1 MSLVPAGPYA
11 LPGVNMPSWLV
22 RFDKDGECSSPG
34 TAAALVEKIRSG
46 QHSNVLFYS
55 HGWNT
60 DFADAVEQYTRFL
73 RAFEAVVQEHP
84 LPGFSPIFVGLT
96 WPSAWM
102 PSTPGPQMAAVDAE
116 HKLSDADLFEK
127 VLAEIAADI
136 SNENRTD
143 FYELIDTGMLAREQA
158 LKLAGMMSSIIS
170 RPPEEVDGASS
181 EPIAEEGILKLV
193 ALMRTAEKGS
203 GKEDVDIDHIG
214 IIGGAVGPLVA
225 ASESWDP
232 RDFVR
237 LASLFQMKD
246 RAGRVG
252 SRGVAVLLRNVL
264 SAAQGGVHVFGHS
277 FGAKV
282 VLSALCAPEPLPR
295 QPSSLLL
302 LQPAISHLSFADT
315 VPGRTGSGGYRTA
328 LSLVKSPVFTTYSS
342 MDFPLHNV
350 FHLALRRPSDLGEL
364 QVGAAGEPPGR
375 YAALGGYGLRGI
387 EDRTQIDPI
396 PDAGDDYPALAG
408 YRIVALDGSDKRITS
423 HGDVA
428 NSYTAWALRTQIARA

>member
-11 LPGVNMPSWLV
+11 LPGVDMPSWLV
-22 RFDKDGECSSPG
+22 RFDKDGECTSPG
-34 TAAALVEKIRSG
+34 TAAALIEKIRSSDY
-46 QHSNVLFYS
+46 SNVLFYC

-60 DFADAVEQYTRFL
+60 DFAAAVDQYSRFV
-73 RAFEAVVQEHP
+73 RAFEEVIQQHP
-84 LPGFSPIFVGLT
+84 LPGFSPIFVGVT
-96 WPSAWM
+96 WPSAWL
-102 PSTPGPQMAAVDAE
+102 PSTPGPQMAAEDVVQQSFDA
-116 HKLSDADLFEK
+116 SLFEK
-127 VLAEIAADI
+127 VLSEIAADI
-136 SNENRTD
+136 SHEDRAD
-143 FYELIDTGMLAREQA
+143 FYELIDARMLGREQA
-158 LKLAGMMSSIIS
+158 LRLAGIMSNIIS
-170 RPPEEVDGASS
+170 RPPEEVDGAGG
-181 EPIAEEGILKLV
+181 EPIREEGILKL
-193 ALMRTAEKGS
+193 ATLMRNAETGS
-203 GKEDVDIDHIG
+203 AKEDIDIDNIG
-214 IIGGAVGPLVA
+214 VVGGGADPLA
-225 ASESWDP
+225 AAGESWDP
-232 RDFVR
+232 RDLIR

-252 SRGVAVLLRNVL
+252 SRSVATLLRNVL
-264 SAAQGGVHVFGHS
+264 SAAKGGVHVFGHS
-277 FGAKV
+277 FGSKV

-315 VPGRTGSGGYRTA
+315 VPGRTGAGGYRTA

-375 YAALGGYGLRGI
+375 YAALGGYGPRGI